1 MQQTFNADMNI
12 SNLHQNVDPSTTLP
26 VICGVEITTD
36 RADRY
41 NLNAL
46 HRASGLGA
54 HKAPAQWLRT
64 LSAKQLIEE
73 LEKETMQNCIVS
85 FEGRSG
91 GTFAHELLAVE
102 YAGWISPAF
111 RLKVNQTFIDYR
123 AGRLQ
128 PAIPQSLPEALRL
141 AADLAE
147 QKQRL
152 EQKMLMDA
160 PKVEFAERVA
170 TASGVL
176 IGNYA
181 KVLGLGQNYLFTW
194 LRDNGILIA
203 TGERRNVPKQEYIS
217 RGYFT
222 LKETVI
228 DTSNG
233 SRISFTTRI
242 TGKGQQWLMKR
253 LLDAGVLVPVAATR

>member
-12 SNLHQNVDPSTTLP
+12 SNLHQNVNPSTTLP

-36 RADRY
+36 RAGRY

-85 FEGRSG
+85 FEGRGG

-181 KVLGLGQNYLFTW
+181 KVLAWAKT
-194 LRDNGILIA
+194 
-203 TGERRNVPKQEYIS
+203 IS
-217 RGYFT
+217 SPGC
-222 LKETVI
+222 VI
-228 DTSNG
+228 TE
-233 SRISFTTRI
+233 F
-242 TGKGQQWLMKR
+242 
-253 LLDAGVLVPVAATR
+253 

>member
-36 RADRY
+36 RAGRY

-85 FEGRSG
+85 FEGRGG

-128 PAIPQSLPEALRL
+128 PAIPKSLPEALR
-141 AADLAE
+141 
-147 QKQRL
+147 
-152 EQKMLMDA
+152 
-160 PKVEFAERVA
+160 
-170 TASGVL
+170 
-176 IGNYA
+176 
-181 KVLGLGQNYLFTW
+181 
-194 LRDNGILIA
+194 
-203 TGERRNVPKQEYIS
+203 
-217 RGYFT
+217 
-222 LKETVI
+222 
-228 DTSNG
+228 
-233 SRISFTTRI
+233 
-242 TGKGQQWLMKR
+242 
-253 LLDAGVLVPVAATR
+253 

>member
-1 MQQTFNADMNI
+1 MKVDANLEKNATNIQCGYEYIKPSSKCRSFN
-12 SNLHQNVDPSTTLP
+12 HLP

-36 RADRY
+36 RAGRY

-85 FEGRSG
+85 FEGRGG

-128 PAIPQSLPEALRL
+128 PAIPKSLPEALRL

-152 EQKMLMDA
+152 EQKC
-160 PKVEFAERVA
+160 
-170 TASGVL
+170 
-176 IGNYA
+176 
-181 KVLGLGQNYLFTW
+181 
-194 LRDNGILIA
+194 
-203 TGERRNVPKQEYIS
+203 
-217 RGYFT
+217 
-222 LKETVI
+222 
-228 DTSNG
+228 
-233 SRISFTTRI
+233 
-242 TGKGQQWLMKR
+242 
-253 LLDAGVLVPVAATR
+253 

>member
-36 RADRY
+36 RAGRY

-85 FEGRSG
+85 FEGRGG

-111 RLKVNQTFIDYR
+111 RLR
-123 AGRLQ
+123 
-128 PAIPQSLPEALRL
+128 
-141 AADLAE
+141 
-147 QKQRL
+147 
-152 EQKMLMDA
+152 
-160 PKVEFAERVA
+160 
-170 TASGVL
+170 
-176 IGNYA
+176 
-181 KVLGLGQNYLFTW
+181 
-194 LRDNGILIA
+194 
-203 TGERRNVPKQEYIS
+203 
-217 RGYFT
+217 
-222 LKETVI
+222 
-228 DTSNG
+228 
-233 SRISFTTRI
+233 
-242 TGKGQQWLMKR
+242 
-253 LLDAGVLVPVAATR
+253 

>member
-1 MQQTFNADMNI
+1 
-12 SNLHQNVDPSTTLP
+12 
-26 VICGVEITTD
+26 
-36 RADRY
+36 
-41 NLNAL
+41 
-46 HRASGLGA
+46 
-54 HKAPAQWLRT
+54 
-64 LSAKQLIEE
+64 
-73 LEKETMQNCIVS
+73 
-85 FEGRSG
+85 
-91 GTFAHELLAVE
+91 LAVE

-128 PAIPQSLPEALRL
+128 PAIPKSLPEALRL

-253 LLDAGVLVPVAATR
+253 LLDAGVLVPVAAAR

>member
-1 MQQTFNADMNI
+1 
-12 SNLHQNVDPSTTLP
+12 
-26 VICGVEITTD
+26 
-36 RADRY
+36 
-41 NLNAL
+41 
-46 HRASGLGA
+46 
-54 HKAPAQWLRT
+54 
-64 LSAKQLIEE
+64 
-73 LEKETMQNCIVS
+73 MQNCIVS
-85 FEGRSG
+85 FEGRGG

-181 KVLGLGQNYLFTW
+181 KVLGLGQNYLFT
-194 LRDNGILIA
+194 
-203 TGERRNVPKQEYIS
+203 
-217 RGYFT
+217 
-222 LKETVI
+222 
-228 DTSNG
+228 
-233 SRISFTTRI
+233 
-242 TGKGQQWLMKR
+242 
-253 LLDAGVLVPVAATR
+253 

>member
-36 RADRY
+36 RAGRY

-85 FEGRSG
+85 FEGRGG

-111 RLKVNQTFIDYR
+111 RLKVNQTLSTIEPEDYNLLFR
-123 AGRLQ
+123 RVSLKLSVWL
-128 PAIPQSLPEALRL
+128 PTWQS
-141 AADLAE
+141 
-147 QKQRL
+147 K
-152 EQKMLMDA
+152 
-160 PKVEFAERVA
+160 
-170 TASGVL
+170 
-176 IGNYA
+176 
-181 KVLGLGQNYLFTW
+181 
-194 LRDNGILIA
+194 
-203 TGERRNVPKQEYIS
+203 
-217 RGYFT
+217 
-222 LKETVI
+222 
-228 DTSNG
+228 SNG
-233 SRISFTTRI
+233 WSKKCLWMHLKSNSPNA
-242 TGKGQQWLMKR
+242 
-253 LLDAGVLVPVAATR
+253 LLPPAEF